1 MDEYS
6 NPTRKSEDSNPECFQ
21 PLYLPFVDVTKPADA
36 EAQDDLEIKI
46 KTLEFGN
53 EARGKTAF
61 EKEADFPPSA
71 EFTKPPPI
79 GAPPLC
85 QAEGARFYSET
96 ILSKKSGKISDK
108 DFFRPSRF
116 ALVVAVFF
124 LFGGFLIGMGAAILM
139 PSRAHDSVTSV
150 HSVVD
155 VASTGAPTSREPRE
169 SAQQFTLETGRSNER
184 RSFDSDYIA
193 SAWMVSNHIV
203 ELVAYIEPSVAAISV
218 TGTVVDLFAGSPFR
232 GPGERSLSSSG
243 SGILFA
249 DDEDRVYIVTNAHVI
264 ENANRVEVQVMG
276 SSPVTARLVGVDT
289 DEDLAVISIMKAD
302 FEDAGLTNWSL
313 ARFGDS
319 DEMQVGQMVMA
330 IGNALGG
337 GNTATNGVI
346 SARQQQIIVE
356 GRPYTVLQTNAAINP
371 GNSGGPLINMD
382 GEVIG
387 INTAKISTAYNVE
400 GMGYSITSNAA
411 RPVIERF
418 MNSISNRAFLG
429 IEGRTIPRE
438 VAEMYG
444 LPEIGVFV
452 NSVFN
457 DSPAQAAGIQRGD
470 IIASFEGEPV
480 MTMES
485 LQERIASRNVGD
497 TVNIRIIR
505 NGNEPLSLNVVLD
518 RLIDT
523 SF

>member
-1 MDEYS
+1 MNEYS
-6 NPTRKSEDSNPECFQ
+6 DAPRKSEDSNPEWFQ
-21 PLYLPFVDVTKPADA
+21 PLYLPFVDVTKSADA
-36 EAQDDLEIKI
+36 EEQDDIEIKV
-46 KTLEFGN
+46 KNLEFEN
-53 EARGKTAF
+53 ETRGKIAF
-61 EKEADFPPSA
+61 EKKADFYQNA
-71 EFTKPPPI
+71 EFTKPAPI
-79 GAPPLC
+79 EAATLC
-85 QAEGARFYSET
+85 QTDGSRFYSET
-96 ILSKKSGKISDK
+96 ILSKKSGKINDK
-108 DFFRPSRF
+108 NFFRPSRF
-116 ALVVAVFF
+116 AIVVAVFF
-124 LFGGFLIGMGAAILM
+124 LSGGFLIGMGAAVLM
-139 PSRAHDSVTSV
+139 PPRAHDT
-150 HSVVD
+150 
-155 VASTGAPTSREPRE
+155 APRAYSAVEAAAADTPLLIEPAE
-169 SAQQFTLETGRSNER
+169 PAQQFTLETGRSNER
-184 RSFDSDYIA
+184 RSFNSDYIA

-203 ELVAYIEPSVAAISV
+203 ELVAYIEPSVAAISI
-218 TGTVVDLFAGSPFR
+218 TGTVVDLFPGSPFR
-232 GPGERSLSSSG
+232 GPGERSLSGSG

-264 ENANRVEVQVMG
+264 ENASRVEVQVMG
-276 SSPVTARLVGVDT
+276 SSPVTARLVGIDT

-302 FEDAGLTNWSL
+302 FEEAGLTNWSL

-319 DEMQVGQMVMA
+319 DQMQVGQMVMA

-387 INTAKISTAYNVE
+387 INTAKISRAYNVE
-400 GMGYSITSNAA
+400 GMGYSITSNTA

-418 MNSISNRAFLG
+418 MNGISNRAFLG

-438 VAEMYG
+438 IAEMYG
-444 LPEIGVFV
+444 LPEMGVFV
-452 NSVFN
+452 NSVF
-457 DSPAQAAGIQRGD
+457 DGSPAQIAGIQRGD

-485 LQERIASRNVGD
+485 LQERVASRNVGD
-497 TVNIRIIR
+497 TVNIRVIR
-505 NGNEPLSLNVVLD
+505 NGNEPLSFDVVLD